1 MQFNKAQIIII
12 AVLLSLVGI
21 LVYLNFKSSTSD
33 ITPEVKTPSEAV
45 VYQFDFND
53 YLNSL
58 KDSVPANVWADL
70 SQQMAMADSSEA
82 RLFVISDIGR
92 KFDSLGFPLVGAHY
106 FSKLASRIN
115 DENSW
120 FNAGLKYYEVAA
132 TSEDTA
138 KQTYATNQAIIAFE
152 KVIALNEGN
161 IEAKN
166 ALAIC
171 YIHNDLDIMK
181 GVQLLKDVTKRDS
194 NNIEANYT
202 LGMLSMRS
210 GQADKAVGRFETLV
224 RLQPMNPEFHY
235 YLGEAYNQMGKKKE
249 ALKEYETFKTLVPD
263 ESQKKNIEVTINNL
277 KNSN

>member
-1 MQFNKAQIIII
+1 M
-12 AVLLSLVGI
+12 
-21 LVYLNFKSSTSD
+21 
-33 ITPEVKTPSEAV
+33 
-45 VYQFDFND
+45 
-53 YLNSL
+53 
-58 KDSVPANVWADL
+58 
-70 SQQMAMADSSEA
+70 
-82 RLFVISDIGR
+82 
-92 KFDSLGFPLVGAHY
+92 VGAHY
-106 FSKLASRIN
+106 FSKFASRIN

-138 KQTYATNQAIIAFE
+138 TQTYATNQAIVALE

-171 YIHNDLDIMK
+171 YIQNDLDIMK

-263 ESQKKNIEVTINNL
+263 ENQKKNIEVTINNL

>member
-33 ITPEVKTPSEAV
+33 YKPEIKEIADAK
-45 VYQFDFND
+45 VYQFDFD
-53 YLNSL
+53 AYLASV
-58 KDSVPANVWADL
+58 KDSVSADVWAIL
-70 SQQMAMADSSEA
+70 NGEIQKADSANA
-82 RLFVISDIGR
+82 RLFELSDLAR
-92 KFDSLGFPLVGAHY
+92 KFDSLKFPLIGAHY

-120 FNAGLKYYEVAA
+120 FNAGLRYYEFAA

-138 KQTYATNQAIIAFE
+138 MQMYASKQAIVAFE
-152 KVIALNEGN
+152 KVIALNENN

-171 YIHNDLDIMK
+171 YIQNDLDIMK

-194 NNIEANYT
+194 NNIDANYT

-210 GQADKAVGRFETLV
+210 GQSEKAVGRFETLV
-224 RLQPMNPEFHY
+224 KLQPMNPEFHY

-263 ESQKKNIEVTINNL
+263 EGAKKNIEVTINNL